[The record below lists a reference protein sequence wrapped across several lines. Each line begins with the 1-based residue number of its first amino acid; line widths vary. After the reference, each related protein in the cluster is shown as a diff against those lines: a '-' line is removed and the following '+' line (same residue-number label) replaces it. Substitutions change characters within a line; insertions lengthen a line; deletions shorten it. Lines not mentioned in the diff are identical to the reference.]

1 MAAPFGYNPRQG
13 RQRAQDVTD
22 MSTFEN
28 HDFKWRETY
37 FVLFDSARRPTLDQV
52 KRRLA
57 RLNPRFELSTGEA
70 DDSGR
75 FDSISLRSPQD
86 YAAMDISYV
95 SGEEV
100 SEQVDELQRDMKG
113 TVDAS
118 DRPKFNKLS
127 QCDAKFDILHFE
139 QVSDENTDDEDS
151 EMLDPSALLAVM
163 DALVELTHGV
173 GIDPQSG
180 SLM

>member
-1 MAAPFGYNPRQG
+1 
-13 RQRAQDVTD
+13 

-28 HDFKWRETY
+28 QDFKWRETY
-37 FVLFDSARRPTLDQV
+37 FVLFDSARRPKLEQV

-57 RLNPRFELSTGEA
+57 RLNPRFELSPGEA
-70 DDSGR
+70 DDGGKFESLT
-75 FDSISLRSPQD
+75 LRSPQD
-86 YAAMDISYV
+86 YAAIDIGYV

-100 SEQVDELQRDMKG
+100 SEQVDELQKELKG
-113 TVDAS
+113 TLDAA
-118 DRPKFNKLS
+118 DKPKFTQLS

-139 QVSDENTDDEDS
+139 QVSDEKAGEEDDG
-151 EMLDPSALLAVM
+151 EMLDPSALLSVM
-163 DALVELTHGV
+163 DALIELTHGV

>member
-100 SEQVDELQRDMKG
+100 SDQVDELQRDMKDG
-113 TVDAS
+113 IDAD
-118 DRPKFNKLS
+118 DRPKLKQLS

-139 QVSDENTDDEDS
+139 QVSDEDAEDES
-151 EMLDPSALLAVM
+151 EMLDPSALLGVM
-163 DALVELTHGV
+163 DALIELTHGV
-173 GIDPQSG
+173 GVDPQSG

>member
-1 MAAPFGYNPRQG
+1 
-13 RQRAQDVTD
+13 

-37 FVLFDSARRPTLDQV
+37 FVLFDSARRPMLEQV
-52 KRRLA
+52 KRRL
-57 RLNPRFELSTGEA
+57 LKINPRFELSNGEA
-70 DDSGR
+70 DDAGH
-75 FDSISLRSPQD
+75 FDSVSLRSPQD

-100 SEQVDELQRDMKG
+100 SDQVDELQRDMKG
-113 TVDAS
+113 NIDAS
-118 DRPKFNKLS
+118 DRPKLAQLG

-139 QVSDENTDDEDS
+139 QVSDNEGDEES
-151 EMLDPSALLAVM
+151 EMLDPSALLSVM
-163 DALVELTHGV
+163 DALIELTKGV
-173 GIDPQSG
+173 GVDPQSG

>member
-1 MAAPFGYNPRQG
+1 
-13 RQRAQDVTD
+13 

-37 FVLFDSARRPTLDQV
+37 FVLFDSARRPMLEEV
-52 KRRLA
+52 KRRL
-57 RLNPRFELSTGEA
+57 LKINPRFELSNGEA
-70 DDSGR
+70 DDTGH
-75 FDSISLRSPQD
+75 FDSITLRSPQD

-100 SEQVDELQRDMKG
+100 SDQVDELQRDMKG
-113 TVDAS
+113 SIDAA
-118 DRPKFNKLS
+118 DRPKLTQLS

-139 QVSDENTDDEDS
+139 QVSDEDADDES
-151 EMLDPSALLAVM
+151 EMLDPSALLSVM
-163 DALVELTHGV
+163 DALIELTKGV

>member
-1 MAAPFGYNPRQG
+1 MGHFLGNG
-13 RQRAQDVTD
+13 LV

-37 FVLFDSARRPTLDQV
+37 FVLFDSARRPMLEQV
-52 KRRLA
+52 KRRL
-57 RLNPRFELSTGEA
+57 LKINPRFELTNGET
-70 DDSGR
+70 DKDGH
-75 FDSISLRSPQD
+75 FESITLRSPQD

-100 SEQVDELQRDMKG
+100 SDQVDELQREMKG
-113 TVDAS
+113 SIDAS
-118 DRPKFNKLS
+118 DRPKLTQLS

-139 QVSDENTDDEDS
+139 QVSDEEADDESD
-151 EMLDPSALLAVM
+151 MLDPSALLSVM
-163 DALVELTHGV
+163 DALIELTKGV
-173 GIDPQSG
+173 GVDPQSG

>member
-1 MAAPFGYNPRQG
+1 H
-13 RQRAQDVTD
+13 DVNE

-57 RLNPRFELSTGEA
+57 HLNPRFELSTGEA
-70 DDSGR
+70 DEVGR

-113 TVDAS
+113 SVDAV
-118 DRPKFNKLS
+118 DRPKFAKLS

-139 QVSDENTDDEDS
+139 QVAGDDGDDDES
-151 EMLDPSALLAVM
+151 EMLDPSALLTVM
-163 DALVELTHGV
+163 DALVELTH
-173 GIDPQSG
+173 
-180 SLM
+180 

>member
-1 MAAPFGYNPRQG
+1 
-13 RQRAQDVTD
+13 

-37 FVLFDSARRPTLDQV
+37 FVLFDSARRPMLEQV
-52 KRRLA
+52 KRRL
-57 RLNPRFELSTGEA
+57 LKINPRFELTNGEA
-70 DDSGR
+70 DKDGH
-75 FDSISLRSPQD
+75 FDSITLRSPQD

-100 SEQVDELQRDMKG
+100 SDQVDELQRDMKSNI
-113 TVDAS
+113 DAT
-118 DRPKFNKLS
+118 DRPKLNQLS

-139 QVSDENTDDEDS
+139 QVSNEEADDEG
-151 EMLDPSALLAVM
+151 EMLDPSALLGVM
-163 DALVELTHGV
+163 DALIELTKGV
-173 GIDPQSG
+173 GVDPQSG

>member
-1 MAAPFGYNPRQG
+1 MLAVGSLRKQTY
-13 RQRAQDVTD
+13 

-28 HDFKWRETY
+28 QDYKWRETY
-37 FVLFDSARRPTLDQV
+37 FVLFDSARRPMLEQV
-52 KRRLA
+52 KSRL
-57 RLNPRFELSTGEA
+57 LKVNPRFEITIGEA
-70 DDSGR
+70 DDDGH
-75 FDSISLRSPQD
+75 FDSITIRSPQD

-100 SEQVDELQRDMKG
+100 SDQVDELQRDMKDS
-113 TVDAS
+113 VDAD
-118 DRPKFNKLS
+118 DRPKLTQLA

-139 QVSDENTDDEDS
+139 QVANDEADDEG
-151 EMLDPSALLAVM
+151 EMLDPSALLGVM
-163 DALVELTHGV
+163 DALIELTKGV